1 MATTLDPE
9 ATARAAQQLLNNR
22 IDAVRA
28 LVDARTLVEQAR
40 EHLTAAEQA
49 DVRAYKAAT
58 SAGWSADELRQL
70 ELPEPGK
77 VARVRRKR
85 AAAQPTERAITD
97 EKNNP
102 G

>member
-9 ATARAAQQLLNNR
+9 ATARAAQQLLHNR

-28 LVDARTLVEQAR
+28 LVDARAAVEQAR
-40 EHLTAAEQA
+40 AQLTAAEQA

-58 SAGWSADELRQL
+58 TAGWTVDELRQL

-85 AAAQPTERAITD
+85 ATAQQTERPAAN
-97 EKNNP
+97 ENHNP

>member
-28 LVDARTLVEQAR
+28 LVDARSLVEQAR
-40 EHLTAAEQA
+40 EQLTAAEQA

-58 SAGWSADELRQL
+58 SAGWSVDELRQL
-70 ELPEPGK
+70 DLPEPGK

-85 AAAQPTERAITD
+85 STPQPTQRATTD
-97 EKNNP
+97 ENNNP